1 MFYQQ
6 VGLCLFCH
14 LVYDLVGSLID
25 GLIEHFDVVFVSF
38 GIHVFTGVDSH
49 HFHSVNFLGNLKHL
63 VKVLEKCFG
72 LCSIA
77 FLNVFSVDLD
87 YGWESVDDE
96 LFKKGTAGD
105 GVAGGFDVDD
115 FEVGD
120 VLEFGDLEQ

>member
-1 MFYQQ
+1 M
-6 VGLCLFCH
+6 
-14 LVYDLVGSLID
+14 
-25 GLIEHFDVVFVSF
+25 
-38 GIHVFTGVDSH
+38 
-49 HFHSVNFLGNLKHL
+49 KHL

-72 LCSIA
+72 LCPIA
-77 FLNVFSVDLD
+77 FLNVFSIYLN

-96 LFKKGTAGD
+96 LFKKGAAGD